1 MTLSLAV
8 GFPVRG
14 CWWLWPWAGLCP
26 KSGWAS
32 SNTSVPRV
40 QGTPHC
46 PNSAGQARQCLC
58 DTLCVT
64 HFFPPAVPAC
74 AQLHPRRRSV
84 PPSRVNGS
92 IPQVLSP
99 QRPPAPQGTGPAG
112 REGWQPRA
120 GGGSQPPAH
129 VLSNPS
135 APLRARAGLAGDVP
149 PSSPFVMKSQA
160 CVPESSPCGRS
171 HPSPLEISILS
182 LLLGCRGVWLQT
194 LTEQFTS
201 NYRSQKGWEDFS
213 SGFLQP
219 KPTYLNYNLG
229 SISLVGE

>member
-1 MTLSLAV
+1 M
-8 GFPVRG
+8 RG

-46 PNSAGQARQCLC
+46 PNSAGQARQC
-58 DTLCVT
+58 DSACVT
-64 HFFPPAVPAC
+64 
-74 AQLHPRRRSV
+74 RSV
-84 PPSRVNGS
+84 PLSLPSCCPSS
-92 IPQVLSP
+92 IPGGGVSLPARSMAASP
-99 QRPPAPQGTGPAG
+99 KCCPHRDPQPLQGTGPAG

-135 APLRARAGLAGDVP
+135 APLRARAGRAGDVP

-171 HPSPLEISILS
+171 HPFPLEISILS
-182 LLLGCRGVWLQT
+182 LLLGCRGVWLQI